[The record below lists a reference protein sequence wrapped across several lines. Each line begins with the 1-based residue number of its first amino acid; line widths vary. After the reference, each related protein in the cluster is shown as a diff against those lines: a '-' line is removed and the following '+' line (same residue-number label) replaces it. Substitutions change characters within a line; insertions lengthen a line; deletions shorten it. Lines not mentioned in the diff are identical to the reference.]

1 MSAGV
6 KPDGCAA
13 SFGFPPI
20 ARDDARVLVLGSLP
34 GRASLQARQYYAHP
48 RNAFW
53 PIMRELTGASGGYP
67 ARCSTLVEHG
77 VAVWDVLAQSERPGS
92 LDADIR
98 TGTAVANDFGHF
110 LAHHRQLQLVCFNG
124 ARSQQLFRRF
134 VAPGLPDSDLRY
146 VLLPSTSPAH
156 AAVSRAEKLAA
167 WRGIIGPEILQG
179 AAR

>member
-1 MSAGV
+1 MSANV
-6 KPDGCAA
+6 TPDGRAA

-53 PIMRELTGASGGYP
+53 PIMCALTGAGGSY
-67 ARCSTLVEHG
+67 ATRCSTLEEYG
-77 VAVWDVLAQSERPGS
+77 VALWDVLAQSERPGS

-98 TGTAVANDFGHF
+98 TGTAVANDFEHF
-110 LAHHRQLQLVCFNG
+110 FARHRQLQLVCFNG

-134 VAPGLPDSDLRY
+134 VAPGLSGVDLRY
-146 VLLPSTSPAH
+146 ALLPSTSPAH
-156 AAVSRAEKLAA
+156 AAMSCAEKLAA

-179 AAR
+179 AA